1 MEGFSMGS
9 SFSRDF
15 PELLKI
21 DSPKSIKDVRGG
33 LERFIQTEQ
42 ALETA
47 INLAHERCELSKI
60 KGDEAKKY
68 DDAWYKI
75 GATKKKVKML
85 AESQSSMQEAME
97 SLQYGQSLTFQFQQD
112 LASFCTVCLSIAKGH
127 ESQLNDLADIIF
139 TIHERSKNEPIPNV
153 VLMELDKLRLEV
165 ENEKNIIKSRKEA
178 ERNKSL
184 LKKEYISSYLLYG
197 LMVVLFAIIIALHII
212 FK

>member
-1 MEGFSMGS
+1 MGS

-47 INLAHERCELSKI
+47 INLARERCDLSKM
-60 KGDEAKKY
+60 KVEETKKY

-75 GATKKKVKML
+75 GSTKKKVKML

-97 SLQYGQSLTFQFQQD
+97 SLQYGQSLTFQFQKD
-112 LASFCTVCLSIAKGH
+112 LASFCTVCLGIAKGH
-127 ESQLNDLADIIF
+127 QNQLNDLADIIF
-139 TIHERSKNEPIPNV
+139 TIHERSKNEPMPKIV
-153 VLMELDKLRLEV
+153 RMELDKLRVEV
-165 ENEKNIIKSRKEA
+165 EREKNIIKYKQEA
-178 ERNKSL
+178 EMNKIL
-184 LKKEYISSYLLYG
+184 LREKYISFYLPYALA
-197 LMVVLFAIIIALHII
+197 LFVFVII
-212 FK
+212 FILYITLR

>member
-1 MEGFSMGS
+1 MGS

-47 INLAHERCELSKI
+47 INLARERCDLSKI
-60 KGDEAKKY
+60 KVEEAKKY

-75 GATKKKVKML
+75 GSTKKKVKML

-97 SLQYGQSLTFQFQQD
+97 SLQYGQSLTFQFQKD
-112 LASFCTVCLSIAKGH
+112 LAGFCTVCLGIAKGH
-127 ESQLNDLADIIF
+127 QNKLNDLADIIF
-139 TIHERSKNEPIPNV
+139 TIHERSKNEPMPKI

-165 ENEKNIIKSRKEA
+165 EREKNIIKSRQEVEK
-178 ERNKSL
+178 KKIL
-184 LKKEYISSYLLYG
+184 LRRKNIKFYLPYALIC
-197 LMVVLFAIIIALHII
+197 LVLAMIVVLYFVL
-212 FK
+212 K